1 MPATLDQLSSDIETI
16 DILKLTVEA
25 HKALAEL
32 KGLAMKYITMFK
44 PCTLDLMKYTK
55 LDF

>member
-16 DILKLTVEA
+16 GILKLTVEA

-32 KGLAMKYITMFK
+32 KGLAMKYIAMFK

>member
-1 MPATLDQLSSDIETI
+1 MSATLGQLSSDIETI

-44 PCTLDLMKYTK
+44 PYTLDLMKYTK

>member
-1 MPATLDQLSSDIETI
+1 MPAILGQLSSDIETI

-44 PCTLDLMKYTK
+44 PYTLDLMKYTK